1 MYIVKKNKFTQTQ
14 KKKKKEEEEEKEER
28 KEKAVTKHEKIKLDL
43 IHKEEVVTNS
53 PVVSLPFRSLKHLLI
68 VLG

>member
-1 MYIVKKNKFTQTQ
+1 MDIGQKKKFTHT
-14 KKKKKEEEEEKEER
+14 KKKEEEEEER
-28 KEKAVTKHEKIKLDL
+28 KEKTVTKHEKIKLDL
-43 IHKEEVVTNS
+43 IHKEEVVTSS

>member
-1 MYIVKKNKFTQTQ
+1 MDIGQKKKFTHT
-14 KKKKKEEEEEKEER
+14 KKKEEDEEER
-28 KEKAVTKHEKIKLDL
+28 KEKTVTKHEKIKLDL
-43 IHKEEVVTNS
+43 IHKEEVVTSS